1 HTNMMTMLR
10 SLTTSLPYP
19 FQILLVFIISMAS
32 ITLLGR
38 ILARPIKTKDR
49 SRQLPPGPRGWPILG
64 NLPELIMTRPRHK
77 YFALAMKE
85 LKSEIGCFNL
95 AGVHAIIINSD
106 EIAREA
112 FRERDADFA
121 DRPDLFNMRTIGD
134 NHKSMGISP
143 YGEQFMK
150 MKRVITTEIMS
161 VKTLNMLMA
170 ARTIEA
176 DNLIAYLLSM
186 YQRGETCD
194 VREFSRVYG
203 YTVTMR
209 MLFGRRHV
217 TRENIFSDEGRLG
230 KAEKHHLEAI
240 FETLNCLP
248 SFSPADYVEK
258 WLQGWNVDGQEERVI
273 VNSNIVRSYNN
284 PIIDERV
291 ALWREK
297 GGKAAV
303 EDWID
308 TFITLKDENGKYL
321 VTPDEIKAQCVEFCI
336 AAIDNPANNME
347 WTLAEMLK
355 NPEILRKAVKELD
368 EVVGK
373 ERLVQES
380 DIPNLNYLKAC
391 CRETFRI
398 HPSAHYVPS
407 HAARQDTT
415 LGGYFIPKGSHIHVS
430 RPGLGRNPK
439 IWKDPLVF
447 KPERH
452 LEGDGITKEVSLVET
467 ELRFISF
474 GTGRRG
480 CIGVKVGTIMM
491 VIMLARFLQGFNWKL
506 HPAYGPLSLEE
517 DDALLMAKPLLL
529 SIEPRLAPNL
539 YPKFRP

>member
-1 HTNMMTMLR
+1 MMTTMT

-19 FQILLVFIISMAS
+19 FQLLLVFITSMAS

-38 ILARPIKTKDR
+38 MLSRPTSKLKDR
-49 SRQLPPGPRGWPILG
+49 SRQLPPGPPGWPILG
-64 NLPELIMTRPRHK
+64 NLPELMMTRPRHK
-77 YFALAMKE
+77 YFHLAMKE
-85 LKSEIGCFNL
+85 LKTDIACFNL
-95 AGVHAIIINSD
+95 AGVRAITINSD

-112 FRERDADFA
+112 FRERDADLC
-121 DRPDLFNMRTIGD
+121 DRPNLFIMETIGD
-134 NHKSMGISP
+134 NYKSMGISP

-150 MKRVITTEIMS
+150 MKRVITTEAMS
-161 VKTLNMLMA
+161 VKTLNMLA
-170 ARTIEA
+170 KSRTIEA
-176 DNLIAYLLSM
+176 DNLLAYVNSM
-186 YQRGETCD
+186 YQRSETVD
-194 VREFSRVYG
+194 VRELSRVYG
-203 YTVTMR
+203 YAVTMR

-217 TRENIFSDEGRLG
+217 TKDNIFSDEGRLG
-230 KAEKHHLEAI
+230 KEEKRHLEAI

-248 SFSPADYVEK
+248 CFSPADYLEK
-258 WLQGWNVDGQEERVI
+258 WFKGWNIDGQEKRVK
-273 VNSNIVRSYNN
+273 VNSKIVRSYNN

-291 ALWREK
+291 ELWREK

-308 TFITLKDENGKYL
+308 TFITLKDGNGKYL

-336 AAIDNPANNME
+336 ASIDNPANNME
-347 WTLAEMLK
+347 WTLAEMLN
-355 NPEILRKAVKELD
+355 NPEILRKAMKEID

-398 HPSAHYVPS
+398 HPSAAYVPP
-407 HAARQDTT
+407 HVARQDTT
-415 LGGYFIPKGSHIHVS
+415 LGGYFIPKGSHIHVG

-439 IWKDPLVF
+439 IWKDPLVY

-452 LEGDGITKEVSLVET
+452 LEGDAISQEVTLVET
-467 ELRFISF
+467 DMRFVSF
-474 GTGRRG
+474 STGRRG
-480 CIGVKVGTIMM
+480 CVGVKVGTIMM

-506 HPAYGPLSLEE
+506 HPNYGPLSLEE
-517 DDALLMAKPLLL
+517 DGALLMAKPLLL
-529 SIEPRLAPNL
+529 SVEPRLAPHL